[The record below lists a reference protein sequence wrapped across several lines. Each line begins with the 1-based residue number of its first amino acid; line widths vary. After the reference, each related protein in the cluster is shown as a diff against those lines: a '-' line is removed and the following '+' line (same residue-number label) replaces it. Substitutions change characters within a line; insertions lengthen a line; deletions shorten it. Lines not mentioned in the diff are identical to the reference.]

1 MSAGTKTLLSRLRFS
16 ELKSKHNLIKQ
27 ILCFYY
33 ALLKQTFNYLKKVKQ
48 NKLAQK
54 KKHLE
59 INKQQKKTFNV
70 CKRNNATKQAV
81 AEIDGTSKC

>member
-1 MSAGTKTLLSRLRFS
+1 MSASTKTFLSRLRFS

-33 ALLKQTFNYLKKVKQ
+33 ALLKQTFNYLKKIKQ

-54 KKHLE
+54 NTLR

-70 CKRNNATKQAV
+70 CMRNNATKQAV